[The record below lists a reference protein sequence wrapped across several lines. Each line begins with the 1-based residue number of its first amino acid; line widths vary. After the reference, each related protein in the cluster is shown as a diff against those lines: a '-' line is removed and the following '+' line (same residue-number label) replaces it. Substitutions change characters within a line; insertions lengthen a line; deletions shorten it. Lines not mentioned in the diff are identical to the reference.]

1 MWLIEEIPNED
12 ALYYR
17 IHQSYLVRGELKPG
31 AFREI
36 EDGMSTDWSKYS
48 TPLES
53 RSRAKKPEQNGIVR
67 LNVGSLR
74 QLKLTIVHAPS
85 KDNRAHSLVKGVDD
99 VEIRLKLLDKLLDTT
114 DDHIQWE
121 ILAPTVTKL

>member
-1 MWLIEEIPNED
+1 
-12 ALYYR
+12 
-17 IHQSYLVRGELKPG
+17 
-31 AFREI
+31 
-36 EDGMSTDWSKYS
+36 MSTDWSKYS

-67 LNVGSLR
+67 LNVGNLK

-85 KDNRAHSLVKGVDD
+85 KDNRAHSLVKGVED